1 MKPGFD
7 KNGLYIT
14 EYAQQGLTY
23 LAFAIPSE
31 DLAWSDSAKISLKN
45 RHRFENLGLDVM
57 PAVDWNPSKQ
67 PAEPAYFVTRTGP
80 TQNGFNAPFQIVV
93 HSLTW
98 SGSTRICR
106 GPSSCLRRSYS
117 TPVEEAQP
125 GTPNIRGLESHRTCS
140 VQQVGSHLH
149 VLEATGPSARSG
161 DRHNLFF
168 WFDVSIPEMKMFQSA
183 KIYSTSLGFL
193 FPSLAVDSNQ
203 NVLMA
208 ARSFILTARFGLL
221 VLPLGKGQTRHG
233 ERASFSYSGDRR
245 LRSVQ
250 QQESSGMGAHTPRS

>member
-1 MKPGFD
+1 LTMKPGFD

-45 RHRFENLGLDVM
+45 RHHFENLGLDVM

-98 SGSTRICR
+98 SGSTANLS
-106 GPSSCLRRSYS
+106 GPKLVPTSF
-117 TPVEEAQP
+117 VQ
-125 GTPNIRGLESHRTCS
+125 HTCG
-140 VQQVGSHLH
+140 GS
-149 VLEATGPSARSG
+149 SAR
-161 DRHNLFF
+161 R
-168 WFDVSIPEMKMFQSA
+168 PEHSR
-183 KIYSTSLGFL
+183 T
-193 FPSLAVDSNQ
+193 
-203 NVLMA
+203 
-208 ARSFILTARFGLL
+208 
-221 VLPLGKGQTRHG
+221 
-233 ERASFSYSGDRR
+233 
-245 LRSVQ
+245 
-250 QQESSGMGAHTPRS
+250 